1 MPEMFNHFNN
11 LRIGTKQ
18 QAQIWAVATITI
30 AVGCASYWGLARM
43 GDSLREIGTNSL
55 PSVQS
60 LLVIKASLSQIK
72 VNQRTLMDT
81 SLDKAN
87 RSRQYDKIVAA
98 NAQCDA
104 ARKVYE
110 PLPRTPEEDRQ
121 WQSFDATWQKCNED
135 SAAFLRSSREFD
147 EILEKCPGSLDPN
160 FSLSDSIQM
169 AADQLGEVE
178 LALKTQVQE
187 WKDVLLRGNNAADF
201 DKHFAAYVKEEAAIQ
216 SGLQRLLP
224 LMHAVG
230 LDQQAV
236 ATLAKLHAEMDGKYR
251 EALKRF
257 DKSAAGAG
265 KIADK
270 AVRGIDRPLA
280 EAMGAVAAAIS
291 EKKAAI
297 RSLKKQ
303 MADQL
308 LNVCLPVQAKAFDLL
323 DQRVKINAEV
333 GNRAV
338 TTGERVAQQA
348 RAVLICGTLVSVV
361 FGLALGM
368 FIARG
373 IASPIA
379 VVVAHLQELARG
391 ELKRD
396 IDERLLRRK
405 DECGILARGIASTAT
420 SLRHIIGGMTDN
432 SQSLAGASTELEATS
447 TQVASGA
454 DETMRQS
461 GQVAAAAEQLTA
473 NMSSVAAT
481 TAQLSGNIRT
491 VSSAVEEMTAS
502 IREVARGAE
511 QAAST
516 AANASQL
523 VSASSSLIGE
533 LGTAADQIDKV
544 IEVIQDIAEQTK
556 LLALNATIE
565 AARAGGA
572 GKGFA
577 VVATEVKELAR
588 QTGTA
593 TVDIRKWIEAIQ
605 NSSNQAV
612 QSVGKITDVVEQVN
626 QLSRSIA
633 SAVEEQS
640 TATQEIAR
648 NVAQSSTAAESVARN
663 VAESASASQEI
674 TRTISSVD
682 QAARQSAE
690 GAAQTQT
697 ASRELSRMAEHFR
710 GLVTQFSV

>member
-1 MPEMFNHFNN
+1 
-11 LRIGTKQ
+11 
-18 QAQIWAVATITI
+18 
-30 AVGCASYWGLARM
+30 
-43 GDSLREIGTNSL
+43 
-55 PSVQS
+55 
-60 LLVIKASLSQIK
+60 
-72 VNQRTLMDT
+72 
-81 SLDKAN
+81 
-87 RSRQYDKIVAA
+87 
-98 NAQCDA
+98 
-104 ARKVYE
+104 
-110 PLPRTPEEDRQ
+110 
-121 WQSFDATWQKCNED
+121 
-135 SAAFLRSSREFD
+135 
-147 EILEKCPGSLDPN
+147 
-160 FSLSDSIQM
+160 M

-280 EAMGAVAAAIS
+280 EAMAAVAAAIS

-308 LNVCLPVQAKAFDLL
+308 LNVCLPVQAKALDLL
-323 DQRVKINAEV
+323 DQLVKINAEV

-379 VVVAHLQELARG
+379 VVVAHLQELCAANSSATSMSDCSAARTNAASS
-391 ELKRD
+391 R
-396 IDERLLRRK
+396 
-405 DECGILARGIASTAT
+405 RGIASTVT

-605 NSSNQAV
+605 NSATRPSNRSAR
-612 QSVGKITDVVEQVN
+612 SPTS
-626 QLSRSIA
+626 LSRSTSYRDRSPRPSRSRA
-633 SAVEEQS
+633 PPPRRSPATSHNRPPPPSPWPGMSPNRPRQARRSRVRSAALTRPLGNPPRAPRRRRPPAGNCLEWPSISAAWSRSSAYESGGVFAPTALNRVEGRVRVNEDEDQDPR
-640 TATQEIAR
+640 QVR
-648 NVAQSSTAAESVARN
+648 NSHRDC
-663 VAESASASQEI
+663 
-674 TRTISSVD
+674 RD
-682 QAARQSAE
+682 CRCRR
-690 GAAQTQT
+690 TQT
-697 ASRELSRMAEHFR
+697 
-710 GLVTQFSV
+710 TQIVPWQHRTQRR